1 MVAFSI
7 KVNRLPR
14 VWINSWINSASQKTF
29 MQDSRRFEYGRESK
43 FIMINETIIFY

>member
-29 MQDSRRFEYGRESK
+29 MQDSRRFEYGRES
-43 FIMINETIIFY
+43 EVYIIK